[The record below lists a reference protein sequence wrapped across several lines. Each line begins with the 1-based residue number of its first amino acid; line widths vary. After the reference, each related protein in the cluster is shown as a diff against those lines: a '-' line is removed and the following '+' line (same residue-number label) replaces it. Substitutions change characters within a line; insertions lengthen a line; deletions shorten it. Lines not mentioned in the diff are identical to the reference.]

1 MYPAIGMHLTT
12 LNQDVLSMIVS
23 YLSTWDALRLSETCR
38 GILCI
43 ARNQALSSVTLGV
56 NRPFNPTGTD
66 NPHEGQLFCLYVL
79 ADVPGRLHR
88 VRRLGV
94 HTSIWRYFGS
104 PAPQRG
110 YVLMSE
116 YSLAPLLASVLENAA
131 NLQHL
136 LLGDAAGLMCNEP
149 RIAAALS
156 VLPSLT
162 TLRLND
168 LASTDYDHIFHAVS
182 NMCSPN
188 LRTLEIQHMLDQ
200 SFSGSPF
207 LSVHR
212 VVLDECSVHTP
223 IGIYSLFPNVRDLIL
238 LHTDFEA
245 AEEGNWSDLNYFH
258 GSTHNWI
265 CLQMRCS
272 VARLELENTLSL
284 YNVSRRPFDCS
295 TPAEVLQVL
304 QYASP
309 KSLYLCID
317 TNFDLGEQFWKRFV
331 TSLPRLQCLE
341 LALDYVALGLETPE
355 SEWLGD
361 FMPWTVNMFFLFWGH
376 CKSSTSTSPSLY
388 TGRTTK
394 HHAIPFTALQASEAS
409 FLAYLPNT

>member
-1 MYPAIGMHLTT
+1 MAILAGAAKRICLHE
-12 LNQDVLSMIVS
+12 
-23 YLSTWDALRLSETCR
+23 R
-38 GILCI
+38 IL
-43 ARNQALSSVTLGV
+43 AG
-56 NRPFNPTGTD
+56 
-66 NPHEGQLFCLYVL
+66 
-79 ADVPGRLHR
+79 
-88 VRRLGV
+88 
-94 HTSIWRYFGS
+94 
-104 PAPQRG
+104 
-110 YVLMSE
+110 
-116 YSLAPLLASVLENAA
+116 VLENAA
-131 NLQHL
+131 NFQHL

-149 RIAAALS
+149 RIAAAVS

-168 LASTDYDHIFHAVS
+168 LASTDVLDSMMLAASPLQKLTIAGDDQILYDKYDHIFRAVS

-200 SFSGSPF
+200 FFSGSPF

-223 IGIYSLFPNVRDLIL
+223 IGIYLLFPNVRDLIL

-331 TSLPRLQCLE
+331 TSLPRLQCLA
-341 LALDYVALGLETPE
+341 LALDYVALDLETPE

-361 FMPWTVNMFFLFWGH
+361 FMPWTEYVLPFLQ
-376 CKSSTSTSPSLY
+376 
-388 TGRTTK
+388 
-394 HHAIPFTALQASEAS
+394 ALQIVYLHVAVTIYGPYDEAPRDSFHCPASVRS
-409 FLAYLPNT
+409 QLPGIFAQHEVLVHCYR

>member
-1 MYPAIGMHLTT
+1 
-12 LNQDVLSMIVS
+12 
-23 YLSTWDALRLSETCR
+23 
-38 GILCI
+38 
-43 ARNQALSSVTLGV
+43 
-56 NRPFNPTGTD
+56 
-66 NPHEGQLFCLYVL
+66 
-79 ADVPGRLHR
+79 
-88 VRRLGV
+88 
-94 HTSIWRYFGS
+94 
-104 PAPQRG
+104 
-110 YVLMSE
+110 
-116 YSLAPLLASVLENAA
+116 
-131 NLQHL
+131 
-136 LLGDAAGLMCNEP
+136 
-149 RIAAALS
+149 
-156 VLPSLT
+156 
-162 TLRLND
+162 
-168 LASTDYDHIFHAVS
+168 
-182 NMCSPN
+182 MCSPN

-200 SFSGSPF
+200 FFSGSPF

-223 IGIYSLFPNVRDLIL
+223 IGIYLLFPNVRDLIL

-331 TSLPRLQCLE
+331 TSLPRLQCLA
-341 LALDYVALGLETPE
+341 LALDYVALDLETPE

-361 FMPWTVNMFFLFWGH
+361 FMPWTEYVLPVLG
-376 CKSSTSTSPSLY
+376 
-388 TGRTTK
+388 
-394 HHAIPFTALQASEAS
+394 ALQIVYLHVAVTIYGPYDEAPRDSFHCPASVRS
-409 FLAYLPNT
+409 QLPGIFAQHEVLVHCYR